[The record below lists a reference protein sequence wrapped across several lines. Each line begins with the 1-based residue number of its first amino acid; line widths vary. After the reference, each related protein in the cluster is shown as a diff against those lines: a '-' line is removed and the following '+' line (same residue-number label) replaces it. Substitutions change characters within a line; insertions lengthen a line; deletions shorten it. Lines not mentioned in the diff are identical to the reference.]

1 MRSWFR
7 RIAAPVAL
15 LAALAPLAV
24 AAAGMSVTVPRAVLH
39 ARIEVS
45 LRLWVDCPAPASGD
59 SVLYDSWDV
68 SIEQAAGNGTAF
80 ASNADVAEA
89 PAPLPFQCTSSNV
102 AFPLDLIAG
111 VTGRPFHNGKAV
123 VSVLL
128 YVGYMSGE
136 TLSATFGPAVVG
148 LTG

>member
-1 MRSWFR
+1 
-7 RIAAPVAL
+7 
-15 LAALAPLAV
+15 
-24 AAAGMSVTVPRAVLH
+24 
-39 ARIEVS
+39 
-45 LRLWVDCPAPASGD
+45 
-59 SVLYDSWDV
+59 
-68 SIEQAAGNGTAF
+68 
-80 ASNADVAEA
+80 
-89 PAPLPFQCTSSNV
+89 V